1 MIFVQIHNKNIFRTF
16 FRLNSNQKVHVLI
29 FMIDTKTD
37 EKKNRK
43 CCYHFASI
51 LGFITLCFLY
61 GTSYGLAIL
70 GLNAGYPGATLI
82 ALRMIFGFGATLI
95 ITVFRVIFEIK
106 TRLDIFE
113 SLKNRK
119 IDILKSAFGGIM
131 YYGFPHSLI
140 GVAQRS
146 IPSNTVHIAQSCVPF
161 FAFIFANFM
170 LADEKFSF
178 KRFYPQVL
186 ALIGTI
192 LTAIPTVDS
201 NYGEGV
207 NVIDY
212 VYLTISIA
220 SFGFGS
226 VYMKSH
232 LSTCEPTL
240 CGFFQMFGSAI
251 YSLAFALGYDKP
263 NKFVDSIRNPK
274 HSYDIIWPVILGA
287 VHTCGCTYVY
297 LWTVK
302 RLGAVIS
309 SFSNFGQ
316 IVIGVLIGVFF
327 FAEWDTYLL
336 KDYIMSAFGLAILT
350 LAIICGLLGDRKKDI
365 GDLDSSTFPLIS
377 ENKEE
382 VFIPEYENPEMKKPL
397 LH

>member
-1 MIFVQIHNKNIFRTF
+1 
-16 FRLNSNQKVHVLI
+16 
-29 FMIDTKTD
+29 MIDHEYQ
-37 EKKNRK
+37 EKKHKR
-43 CCYHFASI
+43 CCYNFTSI

-70 GLNAGYPGATLI
+70 GLRAGYPGATLI
-82 ALRMIFGFGATLI
+82 ALRMIFGFGATLL
-95 ITVFRVIFEIK
+95 ITLVRVIFEIK
-106 TRLDIFE
+106 TRLDIIDSF
-113 SLKNRK
+113 KHRK
-119 IDILKSAFGGIM
+119 IDIIKSAFGGIM

-178 KRFYPQVL
+178 RRFYPQVL

-201 NYGEGV
+201 SYGDGV
-207 NVIDY
+207 KIIDF

-240 CGFFQMFGSAI
+240 CGFFQMFASAI
-251 YSLAFALGYDKP
+251 FSLIFAIGYDKP
-263 NKFVDSIRNPK
+263 KQFVDAIKHPK
-274 HSYDIIWPVILGA
+274 ESYGIIWPAILGT
-287 VHTCGCTYVY
+287 VHTCGCTYAY

-327 FAEWDTYLL
+327 FDEWKTYLI
-336 KDYIMSAFGLAILT
+336 KDYIMSAIGLVILT
-350 LAIICGLLGDRKKDI
+350 LAI
-365 GDLDSSTFPLIS
+365 
-377 ENKEE
+377 
-382 VFIPEYENPEMKKPL
+382 VW
-397 LH
+397 

>member
-1 MIFVQIHNKNIFRTF
+1 MDTNKVN
-16 FRLNSNQKVHVLI
+16 
-29 FMIDTKTD
+29 
-37 EKKNRK
+37 ERK
-43 CCYHFASI
+43 HRKFCYHFASI

-70 GLNAGYPGATLI
+70 GLRANYPGATLI
-82 ALRMIFGFGATLI
+82 ALRMIFGFGSTLL
-95 ITVFRVIFEIK
+95 ITTIRITFERK
-106 TRLDIFE
+106 TRLDISE
-113 SLKNRK
+113 SIKRRK
-119 IDILKSAFGGIM
+119 SDILKSMFGGIM

-170 LADEKFSF
+170 LSDEKFSF

-186 ALIGTI
+186 ALIGTV
-192 LTAIPTVDS
+192 LTAIPTADS
-201 NYGEGV
+201 SYGDGV
-207 NVIDY
+207 NAVDF
-212 VYLTISIA
+212 VYLTVSIA

-251 YSLAFALGYDKP
+251 FSLCFAIAYDKP
-263 NKFVDSIRNPK
+263 KKFSNAILHPN
-274 HSYDIIWPVILGA
+274 HSYDIVWPFILGA

-327 FAEWDTYLL
+327 FNEWDSYVV
-336 KDYIMSAFGLAILT
+336 KDYLMSAFGLVILT
-350 LAIICGLLGDRKKDI
+350 LAIVCGLLGDKKNELTDVE
-365 GDLDSSTFPLIS
+365 STFPLIS

-382 VFIPEYENPEMKKPL
+382 NIATNYNNPQL
-397 LH
+397 NGS